1 MGRYLGMGQLVT
13 GHLEDDDRII
23 GDLAVV
29 VQSRQADIADKQRR
43 AVCAF
48 GEDRV
53 HEGRRRALALSA
65 GDADDLSGELCEEEL
80 RHGGEFAAEILGYNA
95 GTLDDIVVRVLVD
108 LIALSLE
115 YSEFADI
122 AAGTDK
128 LLRGLAFQA
137 VAPQKNA
144 FVFQDF
150 CDLHRDFAS

>member
-1 MGRYLGMGQLVT
+1 MGRYFGMGQLVT

-53 HEGRRRALALSA
+53 HEGRRRAFALST

-80 RHGGEFAAEILGYNA
+80 RHGGEFVAEILGDNA

-115 YSEFADI
+115 YREFTGVAVGADE
-122 AAGTDK
+122 
-128 LLRGLAFQA
+128 LFRGLAFQA

-150 CDLHRDFAS
+150 CDFHQV